1 MYSTRKKSVIIV
13 GSYLFVHG
21 GISID
26 LAEKYTLPEI
36 NQVVSKWLT
45 NSCNPTEEQIFD
57 EIFRDD
63 DDMSPFWCRILGE
76 DYEDNNEKDFNQLL
90 QILNHKNKLLTPLKG
105 LVVAH
110 TPQFMDGKYLNSR
123 FNDRLWRI
131 DVGMSRA
138 FGSHNQCSE
147 DKYRQIQVLVI
158 HNDSKFEVRKRPYN
172 SERYP
177 SVNMGQTVDLSNQHL
192 PF

>member
-1 MYSTRKKSVIIV
+1 
-13 GSYLFVHG
+13 
-21 GISID
+21 
-26 LAEKYTLPEI
+26 
-36 NQVVSKWLT
+36 
-45 NSCNPTEEQIFD
+45 
-57 EIFRDD
+57 
-63 DDMSPFWCRILGE
+63 
-76 DYEDNNEKDFNQLL
+76 
-90 QILNHKNKLLTPLKG
+90 
-105 LVVAH
+105 
-110 TPQFMDGKYLNSR
+110 MDGKYLNSR

-177 SVNMGQTVDLSNQHL
+177 SANMGQTVDLSNQHL